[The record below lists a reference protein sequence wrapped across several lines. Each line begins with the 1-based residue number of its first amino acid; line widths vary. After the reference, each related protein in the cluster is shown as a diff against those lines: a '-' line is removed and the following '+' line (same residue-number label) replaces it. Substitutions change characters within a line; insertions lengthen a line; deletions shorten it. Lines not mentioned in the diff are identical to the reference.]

1 MRTGLAWQRP
11 IKRTEILEN
20 VVSSKVY
27 AVSSKVRKINLTF
40 YKITFDI
47 SIPAWYIFYR
57 WM

>member
-11 IKRTEILEN
+11 IKRTEILKN

-27 AVSSKVRKINLTF
+27 AVSSKVRGINLTF

-47 SIPAWYIFYR
+47 W
-57 WM
+57 

>member
-1 MRTGLAWQRP
+1 MRTGLAWQRQK
-11 IKRTEILEN
+11 KRTEILKN

-27 AVSSKVRKINLTF
+27 AVSSKVEEINLTF
-40 YKITFDI
+40 DEITFDI